1 MNPTA
6 QSVSLFITY
15 VDKEGPFLK
24 VWGQAEKNNSIYVE
38 QFLLGASSQFDQGI
52 GKVPFESLQVGAL
65 VCAKYKDKKYYR
77 SKITSIDYLNQ
88 VFVEVSFIDYGNRDV
103 VPAETIRSLQNFP
116 TAFVSIPPLATSF
129 ILAEAHCPGGG
140 EWKEQIFDVIAKEL
154 RYREAQCHLITQA
167 THYYLISLYI
177 DGTDVGSLLINRG
190 LLQPI
195 HLNAQQA
202 VLLSMSL
209 ERRPQPTPAQMVVSP
224 TPEIH
229 TFKACTLEP
238 MQQYAVY
245 VSFVN
250 EGPTHFSVQLQQSE
264 DMLAKLMKDINEI
277 NLKLLDDV
285 PLPGTICLA
294 RCQED
299 QNVCRAVV
307 TNEVDNLFKIFYVDF
322 GNYETLPLECLYQIP
337 FKYVLPKVMAI
348 RVALN
353 GVEKSTVTMEMLLAF
368 KKFVDNRLLYMKVLS
383 SAKKITIPK
392 CELWDPATKTNALDV
407 INRAA
412 QYAYPEPLILNRGL
426 TLPVKISYVF
436 SCNRFYVQLLSK
448 EAELEK
454 LMAELQVSCQS
465 SDPVYEIKLGLPCC
479 ALFEEDQFWYRS
491 EIVEVVDKNNVRVRY
506 IDYGNEE
513 VVPVTNLKTVEG
525 ELLTVLRPQAIE
537 CCLNGYQNM
546 GADET
551 RDALLEELILEQN
564 FTMRVNEMIGKKA
577 LVELIDCSNYNIAS
591 VLLDKVAAS
600 KSQVSPMLVQAGNTL
615 EHRKSS
621 DSSDNYR
628 GQKKPARDWG
638 RNERSD
644 NRNNDKANDAPRRNE
659 NRDASGSNIS
669 WRIRQN
675 DPNQNEGSANDG
687 ASWRQNNKGFNR
699 QDRNSR
705 DWGDRNQQ
713 GDKSNI
719 IERFN
724 KNRDRGERGGD
735 NRNSNRN
742 NQDNEF
748 QKSSIWN
755 NSPVNESASP
765 ASDEGWADSA
775 SPGQNSFDGGRKSRD
790 DKFGGWKKYDNRSD
804 RQDRG
809 ERGGWKSRDGDKT
822 GWSNKDN
829 NRGGWDKKDD
839 AKGGWNK
846 DGFNRDGFRKDFR
859 KDGSELSSSGSEKS
873 FRKGPRTSS
882 RNDHGAGRGFQ
893 NKGGNSFDTN
903 SWNVS
908 SVSVPLDAASNSA
921 SFTKQ
926 NIVGTDAAVVISWFH
941 NPAHFYCQLQSV
953 QPEFKTLMEEIQQFY
968 KDRIPESCAVGAPV
982 VGLFPE
988 DNVLYRAQIL
998 EAVGDQY
1005 KVFYVDFGNVSTITK
1020 VWPIDK
1026 KFMQMPAQG
1035 LSCGLAGVAPSGESW
1050 PDPSTFSQYFGKEF
1064 YMARFLDRDEN
1075 RTYIQLWDNQDEVL
1089 QLLKQANLI
1098 KVPANAQPEL
1108 GVQVPLLLNQQF
1120 RVVLK
1125 SVNNLNDIIVAL
1137 ECGLALSCKAH
1148 NIERASESFE
1158 DLLKAYVEQILIVYV
1173 DNVIDDTVLDVTF
1186 YDNEG
1191 NKVVILTPDE
1201 GALDNVDPLCPP
1213 LVISSVLFGY
1223 VSHATETS
1231 VFIQPDAQA
1240 DPITDLLH
1248 KLFEAYENVTEE
1260 SNIIPEEDFVY
1271 AVHGS
1276 DGNWYRGR
1284 VDSFNDDNAT
1294 VFYVDYGNY
1303 ESVPFSSL
1311 RELKSEFNIPS
1322 IMCVQVT
1329 VTSGAASSF
1338 LDKYVVAS
1346 ICYGDSSWEGA
1357 LEEWVQPEKIKE
1369 QVPLTEETTQ
1379 EQVVEVEVTHEPS
1392 TVIRQQIAEE
1402 QPPAPRET
1410 LVAEIAQPGIP
1421 IFVSHIDSPT
1431 EFYIQFTE
1439 AKAALEE
1446 LQQQLQ
1452 DMAGKMPIVENIS
1465 VGVLCAAPY
1474 SLDHLWYR
1482 AEVLDADE
1490 DITTV
1495 RFIDYGNTDV
1505 ISNKT
1510 TEVKTLPAN
1519 LLSLAVYASRCSL
1532 KLKAID
1538 EDWSEQ
1544 ALEVFEEFTKCD
1556 NVTAQFITQ
1565 DEKTNIVEVYA
1576 NGANVKDML
1585 IAQNLATPCEIG
1597 AESSVAKC
1605 FVSHLNSPS
1614 EFWVQMENC
1623 VNELEFIAE
1632 QLSGAEQFPELEDLT
1647 PGTLCAAL
1655 FPDDDMWYRARIL
1668 SNTVAGIE
1676 LLFIDYGNPSVSSS
1690 LRQLPENLVVTPPLA
1705 QKCSLQR
1712 PETIPYWT
1720 KQAQDKFAEIA
1731 ADGATTFELNKV
1743 TAGETAMVELLL
1755 NGENIVPKIL
1765 PVTEDGFIR
1774 NFESLSKFC
1783 VEKGREMLPEL
1794 HLEPMPN
1801 MVWDDESSK
1810 TFLELYP
1817 NNTLFQVEFI
1827 SDNGVR
1833 LYKQGVDIRINLGG
1847 VKTVRNLSNTE
1858 SEKTDDLFV
1867 SEDQV
1872 IDYKTSGD
1880 SFENQHS
1887 KQTDKEIIEST
1898 SRQEI
1903 YAAPDTEEQDSG
1915 RSSEV
1920 QKVADN
1926 TNSLDEDSGVNSE
1939 QEVIKTSNVEKTGS
1953 QQSEECEDTNCNAE
1967 KEEGSVK
1974 ELNGLQTEDLKVEV
1988 IKSESETKI
1997 QAVSSEHQEIKTLK
2011 KEVVKQN
2018 KETSGDSM
2026 SIKVVQK
2033 AIKSRSSSI
2042 ERPRSRHDEQ
2052 IIPGYIS
2059 RPQSPLTE
2067 NMTEENKPASRP
2079 SSSQG
2084 RRISHDDKILPAVL
2098 SRPQTPV
2105 PEQEG

>member
-52 GKVPFESLQVGAL
+52 GKIPFESLQVGAL
-65 VCAKYKDKKYYR
+65 VCAKYKDNKYYR

-116 TAFVSIPPLATSF
+116 TAFASIPPLATSF

-154 RYREAQCHLITQA
+154 RYREVQCHLITQA

-209 ERRPQPTPAQMVVSP
+209 ERRPQPSPAQMVVSP

-491 EIVEVVDKNNVRVRY
+491 EIVEVVNKDNVRVRY

-577 LVELIDCSNYNIAS
+577 LVELIDSSNYNIAS

-621 DSSDNYR
+621 DSSDSYR

-638 RNERSD
+638 RNERND
-644 NRNNDKANDAPRRNE
+644 NRNTDRGNDTPRRNE
-659 NRDASGSNIS
+659 NRDTSGSNIS

-675 DPNQNEGSANDG
+675 DTNQNEGSSNDG

-699 QDRNSR
+699 QDRNNR

-713 GDKSNI
+713 GERSNI
-719 IERFN
+719 IERFT
-724 KNRDRGERGGD
+724 KNRDRGERGGE

-765 ASDEGWADSA
+765 ASDEGWTDAT
-775 SPGQNSFDGGRKSRD
+775 SPGQNSFDGGRKSRE
-790 DKFGGWKKYDNRSD
+790 DKFGGRKKYDNRSD
-804 RQDRG
+804 RPDRG
-809 ERGGWKSRDGDKT
+809 ERGGWKSRDGDKAA
-822 GWSNKDN
+822 WSNKDN
-829 NRGGWDKKDD
+829 KGGWDKKDD

-882 RNDHGAGRGFQ
+882 RNDYGAGRGFQ
-893 NKGGNSFDTN
+893 HKGGNSFDTN

-908 SVSVPLDAASNSA
+908 SVSVPLDAAPNSA
-921 SFTKQ
+921 SFAKQ
-926 NIVGTDAAVVISWFH
+926 DVVGIEAAVVISWFH
-941 NPAHFYCQLQSV
+941 NPAHFYCQLQSI
-953 QPEFKTLMEEIQQFY
+953 QPEFKILMDEIQQFY

-982 VGLFPE
+982 VGLFAE

-998 EAVGDQY
+998 EVVGGLY

-1035 LSCGLAGVAPSGESW
+1035 LNCGLAKVAPCGEDW
-1050 PDPSTFSQYFGKEF
+1050 PDPSIFSQYFGKEF
-1064 YMARFLDRDEN
+1064 YIARFLNRDEN
-1075 RTYIQLWDNQDEVL
+1075 RTYVQLWDNQNEVL

-1098 KVPANAQPEL
+1098 KVPANTQPEL

-1158 DLLKAYVEQILIVYV
+1158 DLLKTYVEQILIMYV
-1173 DNVIDDTVLDVTF
+1173 DNVIDGTVLDVTF

-1191 NKVVILTPDE
+1191 NKIVILTPDE

-1213 LVISSVLFGY
+1213 LVVSSTLVGY

-1231 VFIQPDAQA
+1231 VFIQPNAQG
-1240 DPITDLLH
+1240 DQITDLLH
-1248 KLFEAYENVTEE
+1248 KLFQAYENVTEE
-1260 SNIIPEEDFVY
+1260 SNIIPEEGFVY
-1271 AVHGS
+1271 AVHGC

-1284 VDSFNDDNAT
+1284 VDSFDDDNAT

-1303 ESVPFSSL
+1303 ENVPFSSL
-1311 RELKSEFNIPS
+1311 RELKSEFNVPS
-1322 IMCVQVT
+1322 MMCVQVS

-1338 LDKYVVAS
+1338 LDKNVVTS
-1346 ICYGDSSWEGA
+1346 ICYGDNGWEGA

-1369 QVPLTEETTQ
+1369 QVSLTAEKIAQ
-1379 EQVVEVEVTHEPS
+1379 EQTVAVEVAHEPS
-1392 TVIRQQIAEE
+1392 PVTEQQFAEKQSPTPGKTV
-1402 QPPAPRET
+1402 
-1410 LVAEIAQPGIP
+1410 VAEIAQPGIP
-1421 IFVSHIDSPT
+1421 VFVSHIDSPT

-1439 AKAALEE
+1439 TKAALEE

-1452 DMAGKMPIVENIS
+1452 DTAGKMPIVENIS

-1510 TEVKTLPAN
+1510 TEIKTLPAN

-1538 EDWSEQ
+1538 EEWSEQ
-1544 ALEVFEEFTKCD
+1544 ALEVFEELTKYD
-1556 NVTAQFITQ
+1556 NVTAQFIAQ

-1576 NGANVKDML
+1576 NRTNIKDVL

-1720 KQAQDKFAEIA
+1720 KQTQDKFAELA

-1743 TAGETAMVELLL
+1743 TAGETATVELLL
-1755 NGENIVPKIL
+1755 NGENIVPKLL
-1765 PVTEDGFIR
+1765 PVTEDGFVR
-1774 NFESLSKFC
+1774 NFESLLKFC
-1783 VEKGREMLPEL
+1783 IEKGEEMLPEL
-1794 HLEPMPN
+1794 YLEPMPN
-1801 MVWDDESSK
+1801 MAWDEESSMN
-1810 TFLELYP
+1810 FLKLYP

-1847 VKTVRNLSNTE
+1847 VKTTHNLSNNE
-1858 SEKTDDLFV
+1858 SEKTEDLSA

-1872 IDYKTSGD
+1872 IDYKAGRD
-1880 SFENQHS
+1880 NFESQHS
-1887 KQTDKEIIEST
+1887 KQTVTEIIETT
-1898 SRQEI
+1898 SGPVV
-1903 YAAPDTEEQDSG
+1903 YPAPETEDQNS
-1915 RSSEV
+1915 RCSSELE
-1920 QKVADN
+1920 KIADDI
-1926 TNSLDEDSGVNSE
+1926 TILDEDSGVITE
-1939 QEVIKTSNVEKTGS
+1939 QEIIKTGKVEKTGF
-1953 QQSEECEDTNCNAE
+1953 QQSEDPNFKAE
-1967 KEEGSVK
+1967 KEKGDVK
-1974 ELNGLQTEDLKVEV
+1974 ELNRLERKDLKVEV
-1988 IKSESETKI
+1988 VENESKTKI
-1997 QAVSSEHQEIKTLK
+1997 QAVSSEDQEIKTLK
-2011 KEVVKQN
+2011 KEIVKPDDG
-2018 KETSGDSM
+2018 TSRDESV
-2026 SIKVVQK
+2026 STKLVQK
-2033 AIKSRSSSI
+2033 SVKSRPSST

-2052 IIPGYIS
+2052 IIPGCVS
-2059 RPQSPLTE
+2059 RPQSPLPE
-2067 NMTEENKPASRP
+2067 NLTEENKPASRP

>member
-659 NRDASGSNIS
+659 NRDA
-669 WRIRQN
+669 RQN

-859 KDGSELSSSGSEKS
+859 KPCPPRHNRDGSELSSSGSEKS